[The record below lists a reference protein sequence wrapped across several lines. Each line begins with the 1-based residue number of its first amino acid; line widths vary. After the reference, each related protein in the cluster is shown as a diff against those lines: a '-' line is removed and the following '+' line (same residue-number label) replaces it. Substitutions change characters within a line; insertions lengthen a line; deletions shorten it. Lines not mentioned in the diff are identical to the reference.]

1 MRIVIA
7 AAALSASVGFALAQA
22 SEFYVVQNL
31 QTRRC
36 SIETEYPVTAS
47 AKVLINNKFS
57 AREDAEAA
65 MKTVSVCNM

>member
-1 MRIVIA
+1 MRTLFA
-7 AAALSASVGFALAQA
+7 AAALSATFGFAVAQSA
-22 SEFYVVQNL
+22 EYYVVQNL

-36 SIETEYPVTAS
+36 SIETEFPVTAS

-65 MKTVSVCNM
+65 MKTLSVCNM